1 MNRKSS
7 HDSNHSETFKL
18 INEPLKEKYLSILSD
33 VGLEG
38 KFQKIMFVLICSL
51 SFISVLI
58 IPIFPMN
65 KDLPDH
71 ICINYEELNINQT
84 YSKFRGPQFLIIETK
99 SCIAKFCQDYST
111 INEQGINTNQNKTQ
125 ILIVDKSSVRNL
137 ITELDILCDHHI
149 FFEILNAAL
158 FLGRIVGNI
167 LFSYIA
173 DSYGRLQSATI
184 QTYMII
190 FCYTI
195 SFFIKSKWISVLVVF
210 TLAATLNM
218 YHLINALSTEYMSQN
233 YYTTLNGFI
242 GVFFS
247 ICGLY
252 TVTIFYYYRNWNIL
266 ILIHLSV
273 SFLSLYLIKS
283 YMVET
288 PFFLL
293 QQKNYKDL
301 NRVLRKISQV
311 NGTYESFGIDKKISG
326 IEKEIYRNEL
336 KQEKDFFE
344 EKKTSYN
351 EMLLQNTPGPYL
363 ISFKSSKTTKN
374 FLKLVLI
381 YLSMNLTYF
390 GQILNIEKVS
400 GNFFFNN
407 LIVYIGE
414 IIAELSSVF
423 LMNKYK
429 RVELIFGCFA
439 ISTIL
444 SFFINIL
451 EAYSMFPVV
460 MTITI
465 LLNSYFISVVFV
477 VVYTYAVE
485 IFDPDVKNTM
495 NCLLDNLSNIFMIF
509 SPPLLE
515 FFTTPY
521 ATYGIVSG
529 IAAWNS
535 LYLHET
541 KLN

>member
-1 MNRKSS
+1 MNRKAS
-7 HDSNHSETFKL
+7 HNSNHSESFKL
-18 INEPLKEKYLSILSD
+18 LNEPLKHKYLSLLSD

-38 KFQKIMFVLICSL
+38 KFQKIMFGLICSL
-51 SFISVLI
+51 SFICVLI
-58 IPIFPMN
+58 VPMFPMH
-65 KDLPDH
+65 KDLPNH
-71 ICINYEELNINQT
+71 FCVSFEESNMNQT
-84 YSKFRGPQFLIIETK
+84 YSKFRGPQFSIIESE
-99 SCIAKFCQDYST
+99 SCIAKFCPDYSR
-111 INEQGINTNQNKTQ
+111 INELVINNNQNKSQ

-137 ITELDILCDHHI
+137 ITELDILCDYQN

-158 FLGRIVGNI
+158 FLGRIAGNI

-184 QTYMII
+184 QTYLII
-190 FCYTI
+190 FCYII
-195 SFFIKSKWISVLVVF
+195 SLFIKSQWITVFVVF
-210 TLAATLNM
+210 ILAATINVYL
-218 YHLINALSTEYMSQN
+218 LINALSTEYMSQN
-233 YYTTLNGFI
+233 YYTALNGLI

-252 TVTIFYYYRNWNIL
+252 TVTIFYYFRNWNIL
-266 ILIHLSV
+266 LLIHLCI
-273 SFLSLYLIKS
+273 SFFSLYLIKS

-293 QQKNYKDL
+293 QQKRYKDL
-301 NRVLRKISQV
+301 NTVIRKISQV
-311 NGTYESFGIDKKISG
+311 NGTYESFEIDKKISSL
-326 IEKEIYRNEL
+326 EKEINKSEL
-336 KQEKDFFE
+336 KQGKDFFE
-344 EKKTSYN
+344 EKKISYI
-351 EMLLQNTPGPYL
+351 EMILQNMLGAYI

-381 YLSMNLTYF
+381 YLSMNFTYY

-429 RVELIFGCFA
+429 RVELIFGCFV
-439 ISTIL
+439 ISTVL
-444 SFFINIL
+444 SFLINIL
-451 EAYSMFPVV
+451 EVYSMFPLVK
-460 MTITI
+460 TITI
-465 LLNSYFISVVFV
+465 LVNSYFISVVFV
-477 VVYTYAVE
+477 AVYTYAVE

-495 NCLLDNLSNIFMIF
+495 NCLLNVISNIFMIF
-509 SPPLLE
+509 SPLLLDL
-515 FFTTPY
+515 FTTPY

-529 IAAWNS
+529 IAAWNT
-535 LYLHET
+535 LYLQET